1 MTSTSAKRL
10 IPEHLCARCGACVP
24 ACPHGVLALDAELFP
39 YYARESACTE
49 CRRCLAVCPGVAVD
63 FRASAADRTV
73 VHPLLGGYRDVWQAC
88 SRDAAIRD
96 RASSGGAVTALL
108 SEGLRAGALDAVLA
122 VTMRPG
128 DPTRAAYVLL
138 TDPAEAERSGQAKY
152 QIAHLAEVLP
162 EIRRH
167 DRVAVVGLPCHIHA
181 LRKFEALEPDLGRR
195 IAVRLGT
202 FCNGVCER
210 EGTLYLLRR
219 LGVRPESVRY
229 LEYRRGPWPGVL
241 WVEHDG
247 GAPVAIRRDVYGAL
261 LYLYLAERCLY
272 CIDLTAEQADL
283 SFGDAKWANARGDG
297 RWSHLIVRTQRGE
310 DFLNRVGSGLELR
323 SAAPADIVR
332 EQAYQFDFKKRRA
345 FLRLRQRRPAPEYA
359 LAEAPAVS
367 GGRLRET
374 LFMLAY
380 RSRRLARGILAAMP
394 RAMLWELSRR
404 IFERIRRRR
413 PPVSSGV
420 SSPVGPAAPGG
431 PASP

>member
-1 MTSTSAKRL
+1 MTSISAKRL

-39 YYARESACTE
+39 YYARESACTQ
-49 CRRCLAVCPGVAVD
+49 CRCCLAVCPGVAVD
-63 FRASAADRTV
+63 FRAPAADRMV

-88 SRDAAIRD
+88 SRNAAVRD

-128 DPTRAAYVLL
+128 DPTRAGYAVL

-219 LGVRPESVRY
+219 LGVRPEDVRR

-283 SFGDAKWANARGDG
+283 SFGDAKWANARGEG

-310 DFLNRVGSGLELR
+310 EFLNRVGSGLELR

-345 FLRLRQRRPAPEYA
+345 FLRLRHRRPAPEYA

-380 RSRRLARGILAAMP
+380 RSRRLARWILAAVP
-394 RAMLWELSRR
+394 RAMLWEMSRR
-404 IFERIRRRR
+404 IFERIRRGR

-431 PASP
+431 PASS